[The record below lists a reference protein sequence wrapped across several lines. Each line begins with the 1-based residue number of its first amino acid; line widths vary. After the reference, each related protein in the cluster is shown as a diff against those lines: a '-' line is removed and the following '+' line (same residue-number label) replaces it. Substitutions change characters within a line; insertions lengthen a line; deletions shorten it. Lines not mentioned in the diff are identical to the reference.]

1 MQHVRMT
8 ETSLMRDGDSRS
20 VASAGKIAVH
30 QILVP
35 FSVAYFT
42 AALATDLVYWRTAE
56 VMWENFSVWLI
67 AVGLIMAGV
76 AGIAAVV
83 DLVRGNHRP
92 AWPRVGGYAL
102 AVLLSLINVF
112 VHSRDAYTAVVP
124 TGLILSMLVVVILLA
139 VAPAGWALT
148 SPRRAGANA

>member
-1 MQHVRMT
+1 MQRVRMT
-8 ETSLMRDGDSRS
+8 ETSLMRDVGSRS
-20 VASAGKIAVH
+20 VTSAANIAVH

-35 FSVAYFT
+35 FPVAYFT
-42 AALATDLVYWRTAE
+42 AALATDLVYWQTAE

-67 AVGLIMAGV
+67 TVGLIMAGV

-83 DLVRGNHRP
+83 DLVSGKHRP

-124 TGLILSMLVVVILLA
+124 TGLILSMLAVVILLA
-139 VAPAGWALT
+139 MAPAGWALT
-148 SPRRAGANA
+148 SPRRVGANA

>member
-8 ETSLMRDGDSRS
+8 ETSLMRDVGSRS
-20 VASAGKIAVH
+20 VASTGKIAVH

-35 FSVAYFT
+35 FPVAYFT
-42 AALATDLVYWRTAE
+42 AALVTDLVYWQTVE

-67 AVGLIMAGV
+67 TVGLIMAGV

-83 DLVRGNHRP
+83 DLVSGKHRP

-124 TGLILSMLVVVILLA
+124 TGLTLSVLVVVILLA
-139 VAPAGWALT
+139 MAPAGWALT
-148 SPRRAGANA
+148 SPRRIGANT